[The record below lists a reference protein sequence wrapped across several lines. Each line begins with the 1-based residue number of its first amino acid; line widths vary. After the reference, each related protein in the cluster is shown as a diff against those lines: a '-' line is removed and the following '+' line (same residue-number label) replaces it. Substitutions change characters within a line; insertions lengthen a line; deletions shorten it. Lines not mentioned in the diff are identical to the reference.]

1 MSPRLISFLYDANDF
16 IISFRNVIERSVPHI
31 YLSALPW
38 VRRSSMVAEIFGPWF
53 PNTITVTIQGIERRQ
68 RTLLY
73 LRGHSDSVKSVSLQ
87 SDCSRI
93 VSGSSDGTIRVWD
106 AKTGE
111 EVVKAFKLA
120 SNASIHSVSFS
131 PDGKHIVLGS
141 SDSHVGVLAVSGDV
155 VIEHLRLEGHSE
167 AVTCVAFSPDGRYIV
182 SGSRD
187 RTIRIWGVVTGK
199 EISETIVRICQRFG
213 VYSVCFTPSGNHD
226 HILSHTWNGGI
237 QMWDA
242 RTGMHIWS
250 RIFDRLTCF
259 SLSPDGEH
267 IIAGCGAKLRF
278 WNWRVDSG
286 MKKFVGHDN
295 AVHSVGFS
303 PDGCYVVSGSGDR
316 TVRVWDIKTGKEV
329 VEPLKGHTASVLSVY
344 FSRGRIISGSEDQ
357 TIRVWDADI
366 PIGKGMEHPN
376 TSHISAFSCVDISP
390 DGTYILSGSDDN
402 TLRVMDSKTGEEV
415 MKRHVLRVSS
425 ARFSPDGGS
434 RIVSGSFD
442 GCVTVWD
449 AKTGKEIMTL
459 RKGIPDCA
467 ILCVGFSSDGMRI
480 FASCG
485 GTIWV
490 WDANTGKLIVE
501 LYDHRGLAGS
511 LSSVELSPDGK
522 FIVSNSMELDL
533 QWPWPTM
540 SRPGPVYGIPLWDV
554 RERVNRNMGLLATR
568 DYRVDLVCFSPSGS
582 RIVTGSWNTI
592 QIWDVS
598 TGQAIMT
605 LRDANMCNVNSLC
618 FSRDG
623 RHFVSG
629 SDDGVV
635 RVWDAILGRTSMKWN
650 AHTSP
655 IRSIRCSSDGSQI
668 VSYSSD
674 KTIRVWDTRLAEKV
688 MRVLPNPE
696 GNILP
701 DIGCADLLLKLDDQN
716 NRLLT
721 MLNIRLI
728 SSPDKHNGWMTGPN
742 GELIFWVPAEYRSSL
757 MLPPCTLLI
766 GASRDSF
773 DPARF
778 VHGVEWAKC
787 WSGP

>member
-1 MSPRLISFLYDANDF
+1 M
-16 IISFRNVIERSVPHI
+16 
-31 YLSALPW
+31 
-38 VRRSSMVAEIFGPWF
+38 RRSSKVAEIFGPWF
-53 PNTITVTIQGIERRQ
+53 PNTITVTVQGIKHRQ
-68 RTLLY
+68 GTLLD
-73 LRGHSDSVKSVSLQ
+73 LRGHTDFVKSVSLQ

-93 VSGSSDGTIRVWD
+93 VSGSLDGTIRVWD
-106 AKTGE
+106 AETGE

-131 PDGKHIVLGS
+131 PDGKHVVSGS
-141 SDSHVGVLAVSGDV
+141 SDSRVGVLAVSGDV
-155 VIEHLRLEGHSE
+155 IIEHLRLEGHSE
-167 AVTCVAFSPDGRYIV
+167 AVTCVAFSPDGKYIA
-182 SGSRD
+182 SGSLD
-187 RTIRIWGVVTGK
+187 RTVRIWGVMTGK
-199 EISETIVRICQRFG
+199 EISEAIKRHLFG
-213 VYSVCFTPSGNHD
+213 VFSVCFTPSGNHIASRTWREI
-226 HILSHTWNGGI
+226 HI
-237 QMWDA
+237 WDA
-242 RTGMHIWS
+242 RTEQRIWK
-250 RIFDRLTCF
+250 RYVDGLTCF
-259 SLSPDGEH
+259 SLSPDGGH
-267 IIAGCGAKLRF
+267 IAGFGGAKLLL
-278 WNWRVDSG
+278 WNWKVDG
-286 MKKFVGHDN
+286 VMKADGVKKYFVGHDN
-295 AVHSVGFS
+295 VVNAVKSVAFS
-303 PDGCYVVSGSGDR
+303 PDGCHVVSGSEDG
-316 TVRVWDIKTGKEV
+316 TVRIWNIKTGKEV

-344 FSRGRIISGSEDQ
+344 FSRSRIISGSEDN

-366 PIGKGMEHPN
+366 PIVKKTEHPI
-376 TSHISAFSCVDISP
+376 TSHISAFSCVDFSP

-402 TLRVMDSKTGEEV
+402 TLWVMDSKTGEEV

-490 WDANTGKLIVE
+490 WDANTGPKLIVE

-716 NRLLT
+716 NRPLT

-742 GELIFWVPAEYRSSL
+742 GEFIFWVPAEYRSYL